1 MTSASRVSELPV
13 WQGFLRPIL
22 EVMSDRKTRSRRE
35 LVADVL
41 AYMQLTDEQL
51 GEHVATGGNRAEG
64 RCGWALSDLVRAE
77 FVDRPRR
84 ATYQI
89 TDPGIA
95 FLAEHTGD
103 ISDAH
108 LKLIPA
114 YQAYTPSTSTGQPRT
129 PVIHESAIEPLEQIN
144 EGVARLHDEVK
155 TDLIKRIREQTP
167 DFLESAV
174 LELLVA
180 MGYGGTEQKATRLG
194 GTGDGGV
201 DGVIDQDALG
211 LDQIYVQAKRY
222 GQGNTVGRPDI
233 QAFVGALHGM
243 GASRGIFITT
253 SSFSPGAR
261 EYANSV
267 STRIILIDGER
278 LAALMIKYGIGVQTR
293 DVFTIVEVD
302 EDFFD

>member
-1 MTSASRVSELPV
+1 MTAEDRVSDLPV

-41 AYMQLTDEQL
+41 EYMQLTAEQL
-51 GEHVATGGNRAEG
+51 GEQVATGGNRAEG

-77 FVDRPRR
+77 LVDRPRR

-89 TDPGIA
+89 TDTGITY
-95 FLAEHTGD
+95 LAEHTGD

-114 YQAYTPSTSTGQPRT
+114 YQAYAPSASPN
-129 PVIHESAIEPLEQIN
+129 PVRPPVVHESTVEPLEQII

-167 DFLESAV
+167 DFLETAV

-211 LDQIYVQAKRY
+211 LDQIYV
-222 GQGNTVGRPDI
+222 
-233 QAFVGALHGM
+233 
-243 GASRGIFITT
+243 
-253 SSFSPGAR
+253 
-261 EYANSV
+261 
-267 STRIILIDGER
+267 
-278 LAALMIKYGIGVQTR
+278 
-293 DVFTIVEVD
+293 
-302 EDFFD
+302 

>member
-1 MTSASRVSELPV
+1 
-13 WQGFLRPIL
+13 
-22 EVMSDRKTRSRRE
+22 MSDRKTRSRRE

-41 AYMQLTDEQL
+41 AHMQLTPEQL
-51 GEHVATGGNRAEG
+51 SEQVASGGNRAEG
-64 RCGWALSDLVRAE
+64 RCGWALSDLLRAE
-77 FVDRPRR
+77 LVDRPRR
-84 ATYQI
+84 ATYQVTDDGI
-89 TDPGIA
+89 T
-95 FLAEHTGD
+95 FLDKHPGD
-103 ISDAH
+103 ISDAD

-114 YQAYTPSTSTGQPRT
+114 YQAYTPSTPTDRPRLT
-129 PVIHESAIEPLEQIN
+129 VLHESTVEPLEQIN

-155 TDLIKRIREQTP
+155 TDLIKRLREHTP
-167 DFLESAV
+167 DFLETAV
-174 LELLVA
+174 LKLLVA

-261 EYANSV
+261 EYANGV

-293 DVFTIVEVD
+293 DVFTVVEVD

>member
-1 MTSASRVSELPV
+1 MTRPRLPGVPEIGSACAITPGGLCPSLVRTNSKYAHQAYAPSASPNPV
-13 WQGFLRPIL
+13 RP
-22 EVMSDRKTRSRRE
+22 
-35 LVADVL
+35 LVV
-41 AYMQLTDEQL
+41 
-51 GEHVATGGNRAEG
+51 
-64 RCGWALSDLVRAE
+64 
-77 FVDRPRR
+77 
-84 ATYQI
+84 
-89 TDPGIA
+89 
-95 FLAEHTGD
+95 
-103 ISDAH
+103 
-108 LKLIPA
+108 
-114 YQAYTPSTSTGQPRT
+114 
-129 PVIHESAIEPLEQIN
+129 HESTVEPLEQII

-167 DFLESAV
+167 DFLETAV

-261 EYANSV
+261 EYASSV
-267 STRIILIDGER
+267 STRVILIDGER
-278 LAALMIKYGIGVQTR
+278 LAGLMIKYGIGVQTR
-293 DVFTIVEVD
+293 DIFTVVEVD

>member
-1 MTSASRVSELPV
+1 MTTDDRVSKLPV

-22 EVMSDRKTRSRRE
+22 ETMSDRKTRSRRE
-35 LVADVL
+35 LVTDVL

-51 GEHVATGGNRAEG
+51 GEQVATGGKRAEG

-77 FVDRPRR
+77 LVDRPRR

-89 TDPGIA
+89 TDAGMK

-103 ISDAH
+103 VSDAH

-114 YQAYTPSTSTGQPRT
+114 YQAYTPSTPTDQRKT
-129 PVIHESAIEPLEQIN
+129 PVIHESTIEPLEQIN

-293 DVFTIVEVD
+293 DVFTVVEVD

>member
-1 MTSASRVSELPV
+1 
-13 WQGFLRPIL
+13 
-22 EVMSDRKTRSRRE
+22 MSDRKTRSRRE
-35 LVADVL
+35 LVTDVL

-51 GEHVATGGNRAEG
+51 GEQVATGGKRAEG

-77 FVDRPRR
+77 LVDRPRR

-89 TDPGIA
+89 TDAGMK

-103 ISDAH
+103 VSDAH

-114 YQAYTPSTSTGQPRT
+114 YQAYTPSTPTDQRKT
-129 PVIHESAIEPLEQIN
+129 PVIHESTIEPLEQIN

-293 DVFTIVEVD
+293 DVFTVVEVD